1 MNRKLIETKYL
12 EETYFKLISL
22 HIFYLL
28 HNLDIGELLQHNYW
42 ILKITLNVSKELN
55 FLPQTLIL
63 SSLYLCNPKSFTL
76 DISNYQFYKSNN
88 LSLKYRCFTSWCY
101 KDIKIR
107 TFEFVTKFFLYFD
120 HYHFLEFNK
129 LSWWTKKS

>member
-42 ILKITLNVSKELN
+42 ILKIVSIEFFATN
-55 FLPQTLIL
+55 SDFIIPI
-63 SSLYLCNPKSFTL
+63 SLQPKIVHL
-76 DISNYQFYKSNN
+76 G
-88 LSLKYRCFTSWCY
+88 
-101 KDIKIR
+101 
-107 TFEFVTKFFLYFD
+107 YF
-120 HYHFLEFNK
+120 K
-129 LSWWTKKS
+129 LSVL

>member
-42 ILKITLNVSKELN
+42 ILKITLNVSIEFFATN
-55 FLPQTLIL
+55 SDFIIPI
-63 SSLYLCNPKSFTL
+63 SLQPNVV
-76 DISNYQFYKSNN
+76 
-88 LSLKYRCFTSWCY
+88 SLR
-101 KDIKIR
+101 
-107 TFEFVTKFFLYFD
+107 YF
-120 HYHFLEFNK
+120 K
-129 LSWWTKKS
+129 L